1 MAGPQP
7 RFVSVS
13 SHQRTVLDRLVRQH
27 TCPQALALRATIILR
42 AASGERTTVLAR
54 ALSCSPTTARTWRRR
69 WAGAQ
74 AVLAAADADLPTLE
88 HTIGQVLADAPR
100 PGAPDTFTAEQIVQI
115 INLACTPPAAS
126 GRPITTWTPREV
138 AAEAVKQ
145 GIGMCQVPL
154 NSDLSE
160 LWCVAAHHDRHL
172 RRRLADGDPGV
183 KGPLRG

>member
-1 MAGPQP
+1 
-7 RFVSVS
+7 
-13 SHQRTVLDRLVRQH
+13 VRQH

-145 GIGMCQVPL
+145 GIVRQISPQSVARFLKSGRA
-154 NSDLSE
+154 
-160 LWCVAAHHDRHL
+160 VAAPQSL
-172 RRRLADGDPGV
+172 LAQCQNEGG
-183 KGPLRG
+183 